1 MWLGVKEHFVI
12 LKRQVPSSH
21 DPEDSGKGRGPGE
34 ASRVCDQARAMWPP
48 LGLPGLIPDLFF
60 GMGLQP
66 PPSRTKPSRKGEINA
81 TMNGQEVILRDSTA
95 SWDPASSMQ
104 GTEVSFPVMEGNV
117 VPAFGKQRKGGCR
130 EW

>member
-12 LKRQVPSSH
+12 LKRQVPSH

-81 TMNGQEVILRDSTA
+81 TMKERTRSHPKRLNGILG
-95 SWDPASSMQ
+95 SSKLHA
-104 GTEVSFPVMEGNV
+104 GN
-117 VPAFGKQRKGGCR
+117 
-130 EW
+130 